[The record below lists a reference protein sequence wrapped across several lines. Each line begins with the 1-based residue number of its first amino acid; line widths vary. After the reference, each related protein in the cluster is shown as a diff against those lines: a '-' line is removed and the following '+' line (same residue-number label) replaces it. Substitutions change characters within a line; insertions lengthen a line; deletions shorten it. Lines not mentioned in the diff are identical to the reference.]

1 MKKLLVVSLF
11 ILLTFSCYTLL
22 AQDDKVA
29 KKQAR
34 QELREQKRQ
43 QQELRKEE
51 KAAQKQ
57 QEREEKNK
65 EKELRKAEQSAQA
78 QTREIQKQQQQEI
91 KKKEQETRKAEQ
103 ITRKQ
108 EKRDNREQEKNGRNS
123 YNNSPQ
129 LRSINQRATYNS
141 ETHKITNSTI
151 NNQKGDSDSKE
162 TSKYESLQ
170 IQNSKTY
177 STQENSDGN
186 KTTLIIFVIVI
197 AVIYSFISWFFSGR
211 CRQCG
216 KLRAMI
222 EVDEKDLGIVK
233 SEPKKDVNGVRY
245 MVYHHR
251 IQVLRRCKYC
261 GHEDTKQRI
270 EKNE

>member
-11 ILLTFSCYTLL
+11 ALLTFSCYTLL
-22 AQDDKVA
+22 AQDDKAA

-57 QEREEKNK
+57 QEQEEKNK
-65 EKELRKAEQSAQA
+65 EKELRKAEQSAQTQA
-78 QTREIQKQQQQEI
+78 REIQKQQQQEI

-108 EKRDNREQEKNGRNS
+108 EKRDNREQEKNGRNT

-129 LRSINQRATYNS
+129 PRSINQRATYNS
-141 ETHKITNSTI
+141 ETNKITNPTI
-151 NNQKGDSDSKE
+151 KKEDSDSKK

-170 IQNSKTY
+170 VQNSKTY

-186 KTTLIIFVIVI
+186 KTPLIIFVIVI

-211 CRQCG
+211 CRKCG